1 MRPHRSPSLDQLP
14 TLRRPARRRVVR
26 CALAAGVFALAIPL
40 SHPAAAEQS
49 EDTLKPFQPGVEI
62 DWNAPAVHVA
72 GRVILTAG
80 PLEFAACFPG
90 KEHESVV
97 LLDATATH
105 VFMALGLI
113 GLEPGHPPKWN
124 PQQRV
129 FEPAAGAPVRVQF
142 RWVADGETRTVDA
155 HQWIRDRRWAQPP
168 VAKPWIFAGS
178 KILPARRLAADAT
191 GAGIALV
198 EQEEVLLAYP
208 RAYPSDL
215 ANLWADAHTPAI
227 PPRGTSVTTILSPAG
242 VQRIPLRLDFR
253 GQLWNGEQP
262 LALADLAALV
272 RLNRSVAPDFVQP
285 ITAPDVLAALKQ
297 RIEVALPTGAV
308 KWTNEPSEAEGGAN
322 AAKSNNPAAPTEP
335 ADDR

>member
-1 MRPHRSPSLDQLP
+1 MPTPLAQNGPP
-14 TLRRPARRRVVR
+14 TLRRPARRGVVC
-26 CALAAGVFALAIPL
+26 CALAAGLVALGGRL
-40 SHPAAAEQS
+40 SAAADAEPADS
-49 EDTLKPFQPGVEI
+49 ALTPFQPSVQIE
-62 DWNAPAVHVA
+62 WTAPAVHVT
-72 GRVILTAG
+72 GRVVLTAG
-80 PLEFAACFPG
+80 PLEFAACFSG
-90 KEHESVV
+90 KEHESLV

-142 RWVADGETRTVDA
+142 RWEADGETHTVDA
-155 HQWIRDRRWAQPP
+155 HQWIRDRRWARPP

-178 KILPARRLAADAT
+178 QILPDRRLAADAT

-208 RAYPSDL
+208 RAYSSDL

-227 PPRGTSVTTILSPAG
+227 PPRGTPVTTMLSPAG
-242 VQRIPLRLDFR
+242 VQRVAVRLDFR
-253 GQLWNGEQP
+253 GQLWSGDQP

-272 RLNRSVAPDFVQP
+272 RLNRSVDPDFVQP
-285 ITAPDVLAALKQ
+285 IAAPGMLNALKRRIAAALPAD
-297 RIEVALPTGAV
+297 AL
-308 KWTNEPSEAEGGAN
+308 KWTGEKPEAED
-322 AAKSNNPAAPTEP
+322 PAAATKSRSPATPAEP